1 MKKKVAVYANGCAY
15 EYAGTLLDGI
25 EEAAKDANVDLYVFL
40 NFTSTI
46 ETKEDNAGELNIYS
60 LADMSAFDGVL
71 LLSNQFN
78 SPTVAEAFRK
88 YIVDNRICCVNL
100 ESNLEG
106 LPNVL
111 TDNSVGTYQLAKH
124 LIEEHG
130 VKNIVYCNGP
140 EDLEEARERYEG
152 IVRAAKEYGIS
163 VDGVD
168 HYIPGVWSYYSGRDG
183 VTQWM
188 KEHDNRLPDAF
199 MCANDYKAMGVCTG
213 LKKMGFEVPRDVIV
227 TGYDNLMEARVFSP
241 GITSVNRNGWTVGF
255 NGMNHLIALMDEENP
270 EPPAIVETK
279 MAVEESCGCFN
290 LLKNASLRNRA
301 YNNNF
306 IGSMNTVDYSRRA
319 RVLESKAA
327 AINEKQELFHCM
339 EEFFMSDPYLEDADV
354 AIILDDCFLA
364 SVEDSSVA
372 LRTQGYSEQVDVLF
386 CKKGNKAVSVEG
398 LRAKDLL
405 PDIFLDDEVSHSY
418 FFVPLH
424 ARENSLGYV
433 VFADC
438 LYKVSEALLYNWM
451 NSMYQLLSNVHKN
464 MQLTNINMKLLE
476 SSITDIQTGLLNR
489 TGYNRKVIPFLV
501 NNHEEGKK
509 SVVILVDINRMKRI
523 NDIYG
528 HQQGDLAIATI
539 GESIRHV
546 IPKEWLGVRYGGDE
560 FLIAGVCDKEEYATF
575 IIEQLEKTVENKNEA
590 LGLSFHLSISCG
602 YTVISER
609 EPFSLDDSVHRADE
623 MMYQVKQQKH
633 AVDI

>member
-25 EEAAKDANVDLYVFL
+25 EEAAKDANVDVYVFL
-40 NFTSTI
+40 SFASTI
-46 ETKEDNAGELNIYS
+46 ETKEDNSGEFNIYS
-60 LADMSAFDGVL
+60 LADMTDFDGVL

-78 SPTVAEAFRK
+78 SPAAAEEFRK
-88 YIVDNRICCVNL
+88 YIVENQICCVNL

-111 TDNSVGTYQLAKH
+111 TDNAIGTYQITKH

-130 VKNIVYCNGP
+130 VRNIVYCNGP
-140 EDLEEARERYEG
+140 EDLEECKDRYAG
-152 IVRAAKEYGIS
+152 IVRAAKEYGIC
-163 VDGVD
+163 VEGKD
-168 HYIPGVWSYYSGRDG
+168 HYIPGDWSYYSGRDG
-183 VTQWM
+183 VIQWLE
-188 KEHDNRLPDAF
+188 EHDNRLPDAF

-213 LKKMGFEVPRDVIV
+213 LKKMGFEVPKDVIV

-255 NGMNHLIALMDEENP
+255 NGMNHLIALMNGEKLD
-270 EPPAIVETK
+270 PPALVETK

-301 YNNNF
+301 YNSNF
-306 IGSMNTVDYSRRA
+306 IGSMDTVDYSRRA

-327 AINEKQELFHCM
+327 SLKVKQELYHCM

-364 SVEDSSVA
+364 SVDDSSVS
-372 LRTQGYSEQVDVLF
+372 LRTRGYSEQVDVLF
-386 CKKGNKAVSVEG
+386 CKKGNQAVSVDG

-405 PDIFLDDEVSHSY
+405 PDVFLDDKISHSY
-418 FFVPLH
+418 FFVPIH

-438 LYKVSEALLYNWM
+438 LYKVREALLYNWM

-464 MQLTNINMKLLE
+464 MQLTNINLKLLE
-476 SSITDIQTGLLNR
+476 SSMTDIQTGLLNR
-489 TGYNRKVIPFLV
+489 TGYNRQVIPFLV
-501 NNHEEGKK
+501 GNHEKQK
-509 SVVILVDINRMKRI
+509 QSVVILVDINRMKCI
-523 NDIYG
+523 NDVYG

-546 IPKEWLGVRYGGDE
+546 IPKEWMGVRYGGDE
-560 FLIAGVCDKEEYATF
+560 FLIAGVCHKEEYATF
-575 IIEQLEKTVENKNEA
+575 IIEQLEKTVQNKNE
-590 LGLSFHLSISCG
+590 LLSLSFHLSISCG
-602 YTVISER
+602 YTMIPAE
-609 EPFSLDDSVHRADE
+609 EEFSLDDSVRRADE

-633 AVDI
+633 AIDI